1 MYCSN
6 RNINTEKSKRNIT
19 KKSCEWKRI
28 SAGSSFSLNVS
39 SSSTFCVSGARFKTS
54 PWPEKSVALEN
65 QNENRKMET
74 KLSEDEVQGTVF
86 GKALY
91 NLTHSDRVMDDLIFG
106 RRVGFYELRGEI
118 GSGNFSQVRL
128 GIHDLTKERVA
139 VKVLDKERLGKPLH
153 AFCASEI
160 TCMVRLSHPN
170 IVRLY
175 EVVETFK
182 RLYLVME
189 YASGGELFTRVS
201 TKGRLSNLES
211 KLVFSQVLSA
221 VKHMHDNNIV
231 HRDLKA
237 ENVFYTS
244 TFCIKVGDFG
254 FSASCCSTDV
264 LHTFCGSPPYAAPE
278 LFKDRGYIGQYADM
292 WALGV
297 LLYFMVTAATPF
309 KGSNTNRLK
318 CCILQGS
325 YSIPEYVPQPCQEI
339 IKGLLR
345 PVPIDRYTTAQ
356 LMKSEWLKGIEYPQA
371 YPPHK
376 PTPSDLVDPN
386 RILTSE
392 ELSVKAVLEDIG
404 ITDAHLLNN
413 LDVRSPITGTYRIL
427 LHRIQRRSSVEAAG
441 YSQAFL
447 RGSQTRFRR
456 RAGSDGLLMKRHS
469 VVCVLM

>member
-1 MYCSN
+1 MLRRQYKDADSN
-6 RNINTEKSKRNIT
+6 PSQ
-19 KKSCEWKRI
+19 S
-28 SAGSSFSLNVS
+28 GSFH
-39 SSSTFCVSGARFKTS
+39 
-54 PWPEKSVALEN
+54 
-65 QNENRKMET
+65 M
-74 KLSEDEVQGTVF
+74 SEDAVNLIKQQPSQLESDAGKQRLHLLGQEVPP
-86 GKALY
+86 L
-91 NLTHSDRVMDDLIFG
+91 LI
-106 RRVGFYELRGEI
+106 RG
-118 GSGNFSQVRL
+118 GGGANPQLLCVA
-128 GIHDLTKERVA
+128 ERVA
-139 VKVLDKERLGKPLH
+139 VKVLDKERLGKPLR
-153 AFCASEI
+153 ALCASEI

-170 IVRLY
+170 VVRLY

-189 YASGGELFTRVS
+189 YASGGELYTRVS
-201 TKGRLSNLES
+201 TKGRLSDLES
-211 KLVFSQVLSA
+211 KLVFCQVLSA

-244 TFCIKVGDFG
+244 SFCIKVGDFG

-278 LFKDRGYIGQYADM
+278 LFKDKGYIGQYADM

-325 YSIPEYVPQPCQEI
+325 YSIPDYVPASCQEI

-356 LMKSEWLKGIEYPQA
+356 VMKSDWMKGVEYPQP
-371 YPPHK
+371 YPPYR
-376 PTPSDLVDPN
+376 PTPSHLADPDC
-386 RILTSE
+386 ILTSDE
-392 ELSVKAVLEDIG
+392 RHVKAVLEDIG
-404 ITDAHLLNN
+404 IGDAHLLSN
-413 LDVRSPITGTYRIL
+413 LDVRSPVTGTYRIL
-427 LHRIQRRSSVEAAG
+427 LHRLQRRSSVEAAG
-441 YSQAFL
+441 FGHAL
-447 RGSQTRFRR
+447 PREPPGRLRR
-456 RAGSDGLLMKRHS
+456 RAGSDGLLLKRHS